1 MNPSV
6 RIQTARPNGNGNGNG
21 KRTSP
26 TVSRSTR

>member
-6 RIQTARPNGNGNGNG
+6 RIQTARRNGNGNG